1 MLLSR
6 ELTILF
12 TLLFFFGEYVATVFA
27 IVVGIII
34 IVRKES
40 TTGLLGIWCLLS
52 GISELISA
60 LYNTALRF
68 LPMETISKLASV
80 KSIIQG
86 LLAMATIV
94 LLFMYPKIRYKAK
107 GLIAIVIIRLAVN
120 PAIILLNELSNR
132 LFIKLSNSALPTYY
146 LTTVV
151 SALTSIA
158 VSIIIFLAYFKN
170 KEKEEYISKMW
181 IFHLLSVIFGVI
193 VLIISI

>member
-1 MLLSR
+1 
-6 ELTILF
+6 
-12 TLLFFFGEYVATVFA
+12 
-27 IVVGIII
+27 
-34 IVRKES
+34 
-40 TTGLLGIWCLLS
+40 
-52 GISELISA
+52 
-60 LYNTALRF
+60 
-68 LPMETISKLASV
+68 
-80 KSIIQG
+80 
-86 LLAMATIV
+86 MATIV

-151 SALTSIA
+151 SALASIA

-193 VLIISI
+193 VLIISIYITGISMNANRDIYRMIDDVTLIETLVVLFSEFIVPAAGIYIIINGKNKKENLEIVG